1 MFRQEKLITPG
12 RDSQDGDFRPA
23 AELAAR
29 GNYRRLRVFLWV
41 FIPLLIA
48 GVAYTFSRPPEY
60 RAQARI
66 SVKTAGTVNG
76 VASTAQRPATV
87 STENGS
93 NTSGLQAEAG
103 LLTSRP
109 LIESALSVL
118 RDQGI
123 DLPEFGSDRVLG
135 IQAALTAEPVAETN
149 IINLSV
155 VGREPAH
162 LAPLLNALIDAYSRR
177 MSDSYSSTAST
188 EIETLRE
195 ELADLNQRI
204 AEKRKALEEFRQT
217 ADIVSGEREENQIL
231 ARVKGLSNSLNLA
244 NDKVAQAEGRVRSI
258 KESQSAGKAVV
269 RSRDN
274 PTLAALE
281 ARASLLRESLREQ
294 ERTYTPQFMAMDP
307 NVRGMRSR
315 LADLENQIAEQKTS
329 SGQILLAEA
338 EDELAA
344 ARQAQQ
350 KLQAQIAEDRRSVH
364 AFSRNF
370 SAYKAMEQE
379 LAQIESSRSNL
390 SERLL
395 RTETSERSRK
405 PSLQVIEAAA
415 TPLDIWRPDYLRDT
429 GISFAVAIFLALGTM
444 ALVEVFN
451 RPPPS
456 TSAPEIMP
464 QSWIT
469 LGHDPQQALPGK
481 TPSAPLLQPV
491 ASQGLLPKADDFPRE
506 LSQDE
511 IVALLKTLPK
521 NDAVWA
527 TLLLCGALP
536 DEIRRISPND
546 FDALSSTIRL
556 RGTAERLLHVPS
568 HTLAEHAA
576 AQRNAESGEDNAIIL
591 PDSDDELA
599 RRLLCAAH
607 DAGLDSPAE
616 ITVQALRHTYIAYL
630 VGQGLRF
637 SELDHI
643 VGPLPADTLAKY
655 ADFAP
660 IGTRRR
666 IEEIDPLMPAL
677 KAG

>member
-1 MFRQEKLITPG
+1 MFSQEKLINPG
-12 RDSQDGDFRPA
+12 QDNQDNDLQLA

-29 GNYRRLRVFLWV
+29 GNHRRLRVFLWV
-41 FIPLLIA
+41 FIPALITGLA
-48 GVAYTFSRPPEY
+48 FTFSRPPEY

-66 SVKTAGTVNG
+66 SVKTAGTVNA
-76 VASTAQRPATV
+76 VASTAQRPASVT
-87 STENGS
+87 TENGS

-109 LIESALSVL
+109 LIEAALSIL

-123 DLPEFGSDRVLG
+123 DLPEFGSDQVLG
-135 IQAALTAEPVAETN
+135 IQAALAAEPVAETN
-149 IINLSV
+149 IINLSA

-162 LAPLLNALIDAYSRR
+162 LAPLLNALIDVYSRR
-177 MSDSYSSTAST
+177 MSDSYSSTTST

-195 ELADLNQRI
+195 ELDNLNQRL

-217 ADIVSGEREENQIL
+217 ADIVSGEREENQVL

-258 KESQSAGKAVV
+258 KESQTAGKTVV

-281 ARASLLRESLREQ
+281 ARASQLRESLREQ

-315 LADLENQIAEQKTS
+315 LADLENQIAEQKTN

-364 AFSRNF
+364 AFSKNF

-405 PSLQVIEAAA
+405 PSLQIIEAAA
-415 TPLDIWRPDYLRDT
+415 TPQNAWRPDYLRDT
-429 GISFAVAIFLALGTM
+429 GISFAAAILLALGTM
-444 ALVEVFN
+444 ALVEIFN
-451 RPPPS
+451 RPPPP
-456 TSAPEIMP
+456 TTAPVIMP

-481 TPSAPLLQPV
+481 TPPPPLLQSVSSP
-491 ASQGLLPKADDFPRE
+491 GLLPKADDFPRE

-511 IVALLKTLPK
+511 IGALLRTLPK
-521 NDAVWA
+521 NDATWA
-527 TLLLCGALP
+527 ILLLCGALP
-536 DEIRRISPND
+536 EEIRRISPTD
-546 FDALSSTIRL
+546 LDAQSSTVRL
-556 RGTAERLLHVPS
+556 RAATERLLRIPS
-568 HTLAEHAA
+568 HTLKEYTTV
-576 AQRNAESGEDNAIIL
+576 QRNAESSGANAVAI
-591 PDSDDELA
+591 PDSDEELA

-607 DAGLDSPAE
+607 DAGLDAPAE
-616 ITVQALRHTYIAYL
+616 ITVQALRHTCIAYL

-637 SELDHI
+637 SDLDHI

-655 ADFAP
+655 AGFAP
-660 IGTRRR
+660 TGTRRR

-677 KAG
+677 KTE